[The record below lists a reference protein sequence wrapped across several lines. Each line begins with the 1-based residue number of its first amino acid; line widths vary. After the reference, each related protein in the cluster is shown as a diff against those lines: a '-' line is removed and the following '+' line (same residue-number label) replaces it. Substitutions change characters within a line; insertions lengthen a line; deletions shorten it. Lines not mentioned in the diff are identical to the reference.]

1 MAESRLRNA
10 IRKLIEDMSSDIIE
24 ERAVNYII
32 KEVHKGRS
40 LTAVLSDS
48 YIKNRL
54 DEEKMEH
61 VLENDQV
68 IKAVEDELK
77 TAFKQKD
84 FKFSDE

>member
-1 MAESRLRNA
+1 MTESALKNA
-10 IRKLIEDMSSDIIE
+10 IRKLMEDMSSDILE

-40 LTAVLSDS
+40 LTSVINDA

-77 TAFKQKD
+77 NAFEQKD
-84 FKFSDE
+84 FRFLDE

>member
-1 MAESRLRNA
+1 MTESALKHA
-10 IRKLIEDMSSDIIE
+10 IRKLMEDMSSDILE

-40 LTAVLSDS
+40 LTSVINDA

-77 TAFKQKD
+77 NAFEQKD
-84 FKFSDE
+84 FRFSDE